1 MLNLATFLVPW
12 ANVCVALAMSM
23 LLIAFGFGRV
33 VQQPTVTPVAP
44 KVVEESKPQYWTVK
58 PVVRVI
64 DKQGLT
70 AKIIPIVLSS
80 EFNWK
85 YASADEIEFH
95 GNPVSMANFLAS
107 RGLQATF
114 ARCKRIIAVGNA
126 SQEGRTLS
134 PNTELSRARMRAE
147 FLLNLLRQYAPATP
161 TLHTLSLGFY
171 NGEAQTNTTIQR
183 SVLLLGV
190 IEEQSGINLAEA
202 ISQSVNTEMG
212 MTYDFNQYATF
223 EMRRFR

>member
-202 ISQSVNTEMG
+202 ISQFANTEMG

>member
-190 IEEQSGINLAEA
+190 IEEQAGINLPEA